1 MNTKKFHRVEKIFS
15 SCRKKKV
22 FIIHVKNYFHHE
34 KNDFSSCIK
43 NSFHNGNYK
52 KTILPYVPNKLENG
66 RNSNLLQRKW
76 KNGVFFGIS
85 ATDLI

>member
-1 MNTKKFHRVEKIFS
+1 MNTKKIHRVEKIFS

-43 NSFHNGNYK
+43 NSFHNRPYK
-52 KTILPYVPNKLENG
+52 KKQYYPISQIHVGKINNNKQKLKSE
-66 RNSNLLQRKW
+66 KID
-76 KNGVFFGIS
+76 F
-85 ATDLI
+85 

>member
-34 KNDFSSCIK
+34 KNDFSPCIK
-43 NSFHNGNYK
+43 NSFHNRNYK
-52 KTILPYVPNKLENG
+52 KKNNITLSPKYMLE
-66 RNSNLLQRKW
+66 K
-76 KNGVFFGIS
+76 
-85 ATDLI
+85 